1 MLVRFQQGTP
11 NLKSCREQFFTP
23 HSDHK
28 KAYALRKPFFVAAAC
43 QAWRCSSLMQAA
55 AVNSTS
61 VEEFSAVSVES

>member
-1 MLVRFQQGTP
+1 
-11 NLKSCREQFFTP
+11 
-23 HSDHK
+23 
-28 KAYALRKPFFVAAAC
+28 LRKPFFVAVAC